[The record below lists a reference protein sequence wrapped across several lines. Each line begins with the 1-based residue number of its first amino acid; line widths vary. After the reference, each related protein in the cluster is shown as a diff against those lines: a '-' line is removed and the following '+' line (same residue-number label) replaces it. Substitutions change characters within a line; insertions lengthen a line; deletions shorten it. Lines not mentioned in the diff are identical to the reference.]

1 MKREDLQYI
10 KRILLKEL
18 NQKKQQFEETKD
30 IDLVE
35 EIEYLKQLLERL

>member
-30 IDLVE
+30 IDLIE